1 MESVHGAHAQA
12 LFGLCTYVIPQ
23 GKHEVVQHVAL
34 HCIALHC
41 IALQGTNGQ
50 KHPELCYLVMLA
62 VGIVNC

>member
-1 MESVHGAHAQA
+1 MKW
-12 LFGLCTYVIPQ
+12 YNM
-23 GKHEVVQHVAL
+23 L

>member
-34 HCIALHC
+34 HCIAL
-41 IALQGTNGQ
+41 QGTNGQ

-62 VGIVNC
+62 MGIVNC